1 MNRQERLTRYINAM
15 FDKDNV
21 RTVIP
26 DCVQNDFYME
36 GSVDGKIVI
45 YNICNCSKN
54 LLYQVA
60 WCLYHKHDVTCV
72 TRFNPYTN
80 SGTIRV
86 LIKGDERVANL

>member
-45 YNICNCSKN
+45 YN
-54 LLYQVA
+54 
-60 WCLYHKHDVTCV
+60 T
-72 TRFNPYTN
+72 
-80 SGTIRV
+80 
-86 LIKGDERVANL
+86 